1 MVTIE
6 VPHLHSA
13 TVSVFVRIGARHED
27 AETNGL
33 SHFLEHM
40 FFRGC
45 EGYPDSTTLNS
56 AMEDLGGFLDGFT
69 TRDYSAYHSS
79 VHPDHV
85 GEATNILGSI
95 FKGPRFQDIE
105 IERSIILEEVLDAVD
120 DRGREIELDAIAHR
134 EAFPNHPLGN
144 SIDGPKKNLQRFDVD
159 DLEKHRQRF
168 YGAANMVLC
177 FSGRI
182 DANACLAHAKKSF
195 GGLFRGK
202 KATEG
207 KAPPLPK
214 RAPRFRFVKN
224 DDSQTRVRISFRAT
238 SDAHRD
244 YPALLLVRRILDG
257 GLSARLQVELVERR
271 GIVYDIGADLE
282 VYADCGLFDFEL
294 AAQHKKL
301 AYAMEELGRVIVS
314 ISEDG
319 VSQEELDRVR
329 RRARMGLE
337 FGLDSTSDLSS
348 WFGATQ
354 LFHAPI
360 PPEQRM
366 NELEKVT
373 PARVRAVAKK
383 YFSPERL
390 TITCVGGAGSKDVRE
405 AKRAMRAFV
414 KSLKATAP
422 AKAKA
427 SGPAKVSGRASRR
440 AKSSPR
446 A

>member
-1 MVTIE
+1 VVTID

-13 TVSVFVRIGARHED
+13 TVSVFVRIGARHENSN
-27 AETNGL
+27 TNGL

-45 EGYPDSTTLNS
+45 DGYPDSTSLNS

-69 TRDYSAYHSS
+69 TRDYSAYHSTI
-79 VHPDHV
+79 HPDYV
-85 GEATNILGSI
+85 GEATDILGHI
-95 FKGPRFQDIE
+95 FRGPHFQDIE

-120 DRGREIELDAIAHR
+120 DRGREIELDTIAHR
-134 EAFPNHPLGN
+134 EAFPDHPLGN
-144 SIDGPKKNLQRFDVD
+144 SIDGPKKNLQRFDLT
-159 DLEKHRQRF
+159 DLERHRKNF

-177 FSGRI
+177 FCGRI
-182 DANACLAHAKKSF
+182 DPDACFRYAKKSF
-195 GGLFRGK
+195 GTLFPGK
-202 KATEG
+202 RAREG
-207 KAPPLPK
+207 KPPPLPK
-214 RAPRFRFVKN
+214 RAPRFRFVKS

-301 AYAMEELGRVIVS
+301 AYALEELGRVIVS
-314 ISEDG
+314 IGLDG

-337 FGLDSTSDLSS
+337 FGLDSTGELSS

-354 LFHAPI
+354 LFHEPI

-366 NELEKVT
+366 LELEKVT

-390 TITCVGGAGSKDVRE
+390 TITCVGGAGSKELRE
-405 AKRAMRAFV
+405 TKRAMAGFV
-414 KSLKATAP
+414 KALKAPSVQSAP
-422 AKAKA
+422 T
-427 SGPAKVSGRASRR
+427 SRR
-440 AKSSPR
+440 ARSPR
-446 A
+446 RV